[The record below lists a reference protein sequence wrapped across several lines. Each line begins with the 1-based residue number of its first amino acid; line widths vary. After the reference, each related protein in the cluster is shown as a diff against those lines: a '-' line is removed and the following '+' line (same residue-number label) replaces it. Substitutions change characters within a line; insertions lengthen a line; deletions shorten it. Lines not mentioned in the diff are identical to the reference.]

1 MNFAVF
7 GAFSTHREVDMAKQ
21 KPAKLPKNT
30 TFHGG
35 GGSAGESVYEQAA
48 ERAVAKET
56 VKVAKSTSKPRT
68 CG

>member
-1 MNFAVF
+1 
-7 GAFSTHREVDMAKQ
+7 MAKQ

-48 ERAVAKET
+48 ERAVAKKT
-56 VKVAKSTSKPRT
+56 VKVAKSTSKPRAR
-68 CG
+68 G